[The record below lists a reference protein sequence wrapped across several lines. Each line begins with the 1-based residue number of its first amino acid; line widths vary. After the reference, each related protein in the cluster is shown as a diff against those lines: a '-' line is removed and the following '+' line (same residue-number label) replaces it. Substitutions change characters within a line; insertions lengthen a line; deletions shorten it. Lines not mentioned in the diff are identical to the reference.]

1 MTGLVVRVVLYECF
15 DGLVPRYRRLTEAY
29 QRLFLVAYVVGAA
42 MCPAYVAPWRS
53 TESRIVSLRC
63 SIRLARTV
71 SLASGLTSRFISDEN
86 RDHFGFV
93 ARLAYVGGASNY
105 CGSEFRPNF
114 REQRDMGFAHD

>member
-42 MCPAYVAPWRS
+42 ACPAYVAPWRS